1 MGDPNNPLSYA
12 KEILDSEPGKNLLSP
27 VTKEVG
33 EFLGT
38 IANMARFYATENLEK
53 IFTKWAKCRR
63 SGRTSDV
70 EAFKRVMPLL
80 PLASMVSEDELQ
92 EKWAV
97 LMESTATEDS
107 CLPSFG
113 QTLAQLTA
121 EEVRYLDRLWK
132 FVLKPIDDYVSE
144 HRFGREPLSYSN
156 LVQTFNPDIN
166 PGINAAEWK
175 ILREQFTDEQ
185 KANYERLGRALLVI
199 EDLIRLGI
207 IVKDQVAKHP
217 LELRQTKTR
226 SAYSF
231 SEYGVSFMQAVTV
244 KDDTFNE

>member
-1 MGDPNNPLSYA
+1 MPNLDDPLSCA
-12 KEILDSEPGKNLLSP
+12 MEILDSEPGKNLLSP

-38 IANMARFYATENLEK
+38 LANMARFYATENLEK
-53 IFTKWAKCRR
+53 VFTKWAKCRR
-63 SGRTSDV
+63 GRTIDV
-70 EAFKRVMPLL
+70 EAFKKVMPLL

-107 CLPSFG
+107 SLPSFG
-113 QTLAQLTA
+113 QTLSQLTA

-132 FVLKPIDDYVSE
+132 FVLKPIEAYVSP

-156 LVQTFNPDIN
+156 LLQVFNPDIN
-166 PGINAAEWK
+166 AGVSPIERK
-175 ILREQFTDEQ
+175 IFKFTDEQ
-185 KANYERLGRALLVI
+185 KANYERLGHAMLVI
-199 EDLIRLGI
+199 EDLLRLGI
-207 IVKDQVAKHP
+207 IVKDQVTERGREP
-217 LELRQTKTR
+217 NQTKVR
-226 SAYSF
+226 FIYPF

-244 KDDTFNE
+244 KDDTLSE